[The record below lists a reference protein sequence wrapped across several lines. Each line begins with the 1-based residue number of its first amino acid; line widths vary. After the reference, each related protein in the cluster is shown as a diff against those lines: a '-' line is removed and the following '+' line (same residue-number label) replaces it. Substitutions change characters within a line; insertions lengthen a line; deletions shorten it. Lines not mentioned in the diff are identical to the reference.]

1 MSGKFMS
8 VKRVIVPTITML
20 IIASQ
25 LMGCSSVSQSEMLQM
40 INQGDAIEIEV
51 AVPLNQE
58 QGTEKTVEWTQ
69 LDQLTSQPELRSS
82 MENIFKIVAF
92 GDNSKNGVFYVNLD
106 GEQDGNNTLYN
117 VFANNKFREGYW
129 NNVAVQRELAQA
141 SAENYADIDYEE
153 SNYKRAMLAGIN
165 GYFNILNDSETGF
178 ANMDSTITRLEAM
191 SALFKAEN
199 PVTDTLSED
208 NEFREAV
215 DTGNTNEYTIFA
227 SNLSEQ
233 SYLDISSG
241 SLDSHTANGTITR
254 GELVY
259 MIVQEYFKT
268 EYDNVDIKGECYADT
283 VNGGN
288 IAVAQKFIEGEN
300 KKEHWQSYEL
310 SYALQNP
317 DKGCPERMYKAL
329 LVANEKGIIVDKD
342 SRWEEGATKED
353 FLEMLTNAYLAL
365 PSQVSAER
373 GTGEAPVQS
382 EAPTTEHEET
392 GELGNGTSEDAELET
407 PEDVEYQNQLDNE
420 LAEETKD
427 QSDVI
432 STDIEI
438 LDKTMY
444 AKGSVNTRSGP
455 STDYEK
461 LGGLTTNQE
470 VHVTGQSKE
479 TGWYEIEINGSKQ
492 YVSNQFLSDTKTQV
506 TQASTSNSG
515 QTTETEN
522 NSAPAQNNSDNS
534 NQGNA
539 TADLRKED
547 ILNKLQQM
555 GCTSGNSDSVNSSG
569 SAAGLGKTHYES
581 GEGVT
586 AY

>member
-1 MSGKFMS
+1 MS
-8 VKRVIVPTITML
+8 VKRIIVPTITML

-129 NNVAVQRELAQA
+129 NNVAVQRVLAQA

-153 SNYKRAMLAGIN
+153 GNYKRAMLAGIN

-178 ANMDSTITRLEAM
+178 VNMDSTITRLEAM

-208 NEFREAV
+208 SEFREAV
-215 DTGNTNEYTIFA
+215 DAGNTNEYTIFA

-515 QTTETEN
+515 QQSNQGT
-522 NSAPAQNNSDNS
+522 AQNNNS
-534 NQGNA
+534 NNTSQGNSNG
-539 TADLRKED
+539 TV
-547 ILNKLQQM
+547 
-555 GCTSGNSDSVNSSG
+555 NSDGSLNLDKLAEMGFGVNVDHTGSDGSG
-569 SAAGLGKTHYES
+569 MGLGQTHYES

>member
-153 SNYKRAMLAGIN
+153 GNYKRAMLAGIN

-208 NEFREAV
+208 GEFREAV
-215 DTGNTNEYTIFA
+215 DAGNTNEYTIFA

-382 EAPTTEHEET
+382 ESPTTELEET
-392 GELGNGTSEDAELET
+392 DDSNVSDMYVEIET
-407 PEDVEYQNQLDNE
+407 PEEAEYQDYLESQEALEDKTE
-420 LAEETKD
+420 DDLV
-427 QSDVI
+427 QSDIV
-432 STDIEI
+432 T

-492 YVSNQFLSDTKTQV
+492 YVSDKYLSDTKMQV
-506 TQASTSNSG
+506 TKPSSTNNN
-515 QTTETEN
+515 QTSSI
-522 NSAPAQNNSDNS
+522 SAPSDNS
-534 NQGNA
+534 STPEQTPSNLQPTIINGQTDASQLDWSNSFGN
-539 TADLRKED
+539 LPS
-547 ILNKLQQM
+547 L
-555 GCTSGNSDSVNSSG
+555 
-569 SAAGLGKTHYES
+569 ES
-581 GEGVT
+581 GKGIH

>member
-1 MSGKFMS
+1 MS

-69 LDQLTSQPELRSS
+69 LDQLTSQPGLRSS

-117 VFANNKFREGYW
+117 VFANNKFRESYW

-153 SNYKRAMLAGIN
+153 GNYKRAMLAGIN

-199 PVTDTLSED
+199 PVTDSLSED
-208 NEFREAV
+208 SEFREAV
-215 DTGNTNEYTIFA
+215 DAGNTNEYKIFA

-373 GTGEAPVQS
+373 GTGETPVQS
-382 EAPTTEHEET
+382 EESTTELEET

-515 QTTETEN
+515 Q
-522 NSAPAQNNSDNS
+522 QS
-534 NQGNA
+534 NQGTTQN
-539 TADLRKED
+539 
-547 ILNKLQQM
+547 NNSNN
-555 GCTSGNSDSVNSSG
+555 TSQGNSNGTVNSDGSLNLDKLKELGFGKQDLSDNTNLPGSDLGTGGSG
-569 SAAGLGKTHYES
+569 QFVGIEVH
-581 GEGVT
+581 
-586 AY
+586 

>member
-153 SNYKRAMLAGIN
+153 GNYKRAMLAGIN

-208 NEFREAV
+208 SDFREAV
-215 DTGNTNEYTIFA
+215 DAGNTNEYTIFA

-259 MIVQEYFKT
+259 MIVQEYFKA

-382 EAPTTEHEET
+382 EAPTTELEET
-392 GELGNGTSEDAELET
+392 DDSNVSDMYVEIET
-407 PEDVEYQNQLDNE
+407 PEEAEYQDYLESQEALEDKTE
-420 LAEETKD
+420 DDLV
-427 QSDVI
+427 QSDIV
-432 STDIEI
+432 T

-492 YVSNQFLSDTKTQV
+492 YVSDKYLSDTKMQV
-506 TQASTSNSG
+506 TKPSTTNNN
-515 QTTETEN
+515 QTSSI
-522 NSAPAQNNSDNS
+522 SAPSDNS
-534 NQGNA
+534 STPEQTPSN
-539 TADLRKED
+539 
-547 ILNKLQQM
+547 LQPTIINGQTDASQLDW
-555 GCTSGNSDSVNSSG
+555 G
-569 SAAGLGKTHYES
+569 S
-581 GEGVT
+581 GETFDFGHH
-586 AY
+586 AGGEGIHAD

>member
-8 VKRVIVPTITML
+8 VKRIIVPTITML

-129 NNVAVQRELAQA
+129 NNVAVQRVLAQA

-153 SNYKRAMLAGIN
+153 GNYKRAMLAGIN

-178 ANMDSTITRLEAM
+178 VNMDSTITRLEAM

-208 NEFREAV
+208 SEFREAV
-215 DTGNTNEYTIFA
+215 DAGNTNEYTIFA

-329 LVANEKGIIVDKD
+329 LVANENGIIVDKD

-382 EAPTTEHEET
+382 EEPTTELEET
-392 GELGNGTSEDAELET
+392 DDSNVSDMYVEIET
-407 PEDVEYQNQLDNE
+407 PEEAEYQDYLESQEALEDKTE
-420 LAEETKD
+420 DDLV
-427 QSDVI
+427 QSDIV
-432 STDIEI
+432 T

-492 YVSNQFLSDTKTQV
+492 YVSDKYLSDTKMQV
-506 TQASTSNSG
+506 TKPSTTNNN
-515 QTTETEN
+515 QTSAT
-522 NSAPAQNNSDNS
+522 SAPSDNS
-534 NQGNA
+534 STPEQTPSN
-539 TADLRKED
+539 
-547 ILNKLQQM
+547 LQPTIINGQ
-555 GCTSGNSDSVNSSG
+555 TDASQLDWSNSFG
-569 SAAGLGKTHYES
+569 PLEHAES
-581 GEGVT
+581 GEGIH

>member
-58 QGTEKTVEWTQ
+58 QGTEKTVEWIQ

-153 SNYKRAMLAGIN
+153 GNYKRAMLAGIN

-208 NEFREAV
+208 SDFREAV
-215 DTGNTNEYTIFA
+215 DAGNTNEYTIFA

-353 FLEMLTNAYLAL
+353 LLEMLTNAYLAL

-382 EAPTTEHEET
+382 EEPTTELEET
-392 GELGNGTSEDAELET
+392 DDSNVSDMYVEIET
-407 PEDVEYQNQLDNE
+407 PEEAEYQDYLESQEALEDKTE
-420 LAEETKD
+420 DDLV
-427 QSDVI
+427 QSDIV
-432 STDIEI
+432 T

-492 YVSNQFLSDTKTQV
+492 YVSDKYLSDTKMQV
-506 TQASTSNSG
+506 TKPSTTNNN
-515 QTTETEN
+515 QTSSI
-522 NSAPAQNNSDNS
+522 SAPSDNS
-534 NQGNA
+534 STPEQTPSN
-539 TADLRKED
+539 
-547 ILNKLQQM
+547 LQPTIINGQTDASQLDW
-555 GCTSGNSDSVNSSG
+555 G
-569 SAAGLGKTHYES
+569 S
-581 GEGVT
+581 GETFDFGHH
-586 AY
+586 AGGEGIHAD

>member
-92 GDNSKNGVFYVNLD
+92 GDNSKNGVLYVNLD

-117 VFANNKFREGYW
+117 VFANNKFRESYW

-153 SNYKRAMLAGIN
+153 GNYKRAMIAGIN
-165 GYFNILNDSETGF
+165 GYFNILNDSETGY

-208 NEFREAV
+208 SEFREAV

-329 LVANEKGIIVDKD
+329 LVANENGIIVDKD

-382 EAPTTEHEET
+382 EAPTTELEET

-515 QTTETEN
+515 QQS
-522 NSAPAQNNSDNS
+522 NSQGTAQNNNS
-534 NQGNA
+534 GNTSQGNA
-539 TADLRKED
+539 TADLSKED

-569 SAAGLGKTHYES
+569 SAAGLGNNSS
-581 GEGVT
+581 GNWNDVT
-586 AY
+586 IY

>member
-153 SNYKRAMLAGIN
+153 GNYKRAMLAGIN
-165 GYFNILNDSETGF
+165 GYFNILNDAETGY

-208 NEFREAV
+208 SEFREAV
-215 DTGNTNEYTIFA
+215 DAGNTNEYTIFA
-227 SNLSEQ
+227 NNLSEQ

-373 GTGEAPVQS
+373 GTGEATIQS
-382 EAPTTEHEET
+382 EAPTTELEET
-392 GELGNGTSEDAELET
+392 DDSNVSDMYVEIET
-407 PEDVEYQNQLDNE
+407 PEEAEYQDYLESQEALEDKTE
-420 LAEETKD
+420 DDLV
-427 QSDVI
+427 QSDIV
-432 STDIEI
+432 T

-492 YVSNQFLSDTKTQV
+492 YVSDKYLSDTKMQV
-506 TQASTSNSG
+506 TKPSSTNNNQTSSTS
-515 QTTETEN
+515 
-522 NSAPAQNNSDNS
+522 APSDNS
-534 NQGNA
+534 STPEQTPSNLQPTIINGQTDASQLDWSNSFGN
-539 TADLRKED
+539 LPS
-547 ILNKLQQM
+547 L
-555 GCTSGNSDSVNSSG
+555 
-569 SAAGLGKTHYES
+569 ES
-581 GEGVT
+581 GKGIH

>member
-1 MSGKFMS
+1 MS

-51 AVPLNQE
+51 ALPLNQE

-153 SNYKRAMLAGIN
+153 ENYKRAMLAGIN

-215 DTGNTNEYTIFA
+215 DAGNTNEYTIFA

-288 IAVAQKFIEGEN
+288 IAVAQRFIEGEN

-515 QTTETEN
+515 QQSNQGT
-522 NSAPAQNNSDNS
+522 AQNNNS
-534 NQGNA
+534 NNTSQGNSNG
-539 TADLRKED
+539 TV
-547 ILNKLQQM
+547 
-555 GCTSGNSDSVNSSG
+555 NSDGSLNLDKLAEMGFGVNVDHTGSDGSG
-569 SAAGLGKTHYES
+569 MGLGQTHYES

>member
-1 MSGKFMS
+1 MEGIC
-8 VKRVIVPTITML
+8 IVPLTL
-20 IIASQ
+20 
-25 LMGCSSVSQSEMLQM
+25 LQR
-40 INQGDAIEIEV
+40 
-51 AVPLNQE
+51 
-58 QGTEKTVEWTQ
+58 K
-69 LDQLTSQPELRSS
+69 
-82 MENIFKIVAF
+82 
-92 GDNSKNGVFYVNLD
+92 
-106 GEQDGNNTLYN
+106 
-117 VFANNKFREGYW
+117 
-129 NNVAVQRELAQA
+129 
-141 SAENYADIDYEE
+141 E
-153 SNYKRAMLAGIN
+153 S
-165 GYFNILNDSETGF
+165 FCNILNDSETGF

-208 NEFREAV
+208 SEFREAV
-215 DTGNTNEYTIFA
+215 DAGNTNEYTIFA

-373 GTGEAPVQS
+373 GTGEAPIQS
-382 EAPTTEHEET
+382 EEPTTE
-392 GELGNGTSEDAELET
+392 TSDNLAV
-407 PEDVEYQNQLDNE
+407 DVEGTDGVIEDGDYD
-420 LAEETKD
+420 EE
-427 QSDVI
+427 
-432 STDIEI
+432 
-438 LDKTMY
+438 
-444 AKGSVNTRSGP
+444 
-455 STDYEK
+455 
-461 LGGLTTNQE
+461 
-470 VHVTGQSKE
+470 VTPQVEEDTSKE
-479 TGWYEIEINGSKQ
+479 QQETTKVEFTEERYQYFSKMMQEDPENKTGWQDDYSYDEVVEYITRDVMKDYMPSGGS
-492 YVSNQFLSDTKTQV
+492 
-506 TQASTSNSG
+506 SG
-515 QTTETEN
+515 HIDAPAPEG
-522 NSAPAQNNSDNS
+522 SAPS
-534 NQGNA
+534 NASEIGNEPMQL
-539 TADLRKED
+539 TDHPEGADVQ
-547 ILNKLQQM
+547 IQ
-555 GCTSGNSDSVNSSG
+555 
-569 SAAGLGKTHYES
+569 
-581 GEGVT
+581 
-586 AY
+586 

>member
-153 SNYKRAMLAGIN
+153 GNYKRAMLAGIN

-208 NEFREAV
+208 SEFREAV
-215 DTGNTNEYTIFA
+215 DAGNTNEYTIFA

-382 EAPTTEHEET
+382 EAPTTELEET

-506 TQASTSNSG
+506 TQASNSNSG
-515 QTTETEN
+515 QQSNQGTTQNN
-522 NSAPAQNNSDNS
+522 NSNNTS
-534 NQGNA
+534 QGNA
-539 TADLRKED
+539 TADLSKED

-569 SAAGLGKTHYES
+569 SASGLGDNSS
-581 GEGVT
+581 GNWNDVT
-586 AY
+586 IY